1 MSEFRPSQIAPFL
14 EKDAKTLRRW
24 CEAGVVPHIEAGL
37 EVGCFLTG
45 GGQWRLRGPN
55 LQHVVAFIRER
66 IPKTAR
72 RRKENAYPLAGD
84 RTKTPREAWARALPG
99 AWRWDGA
106 NSKRVHAT
114 PWGLIGKRSSPSEK
128 HRFLEA
134 IAKGHL
140 EQAQNLREDLQG
152 EESKIFW
159 EFLLKTLG
167 QHIKHI
173 STESVIPPNF
183 EPLTA
188 SRLAYQC
195 GVSRR
200 TFYRWFPGWRR
211 AVQKL
216 VAAKLRKK
224 LFDEEGGIVAGDE
237 GVDFD
242 GMDARNGWRD

>member
-1 MSEFRPSQIAPFL
+1 MSEFRHSQIAPFL

-99 AWRWDGA
+99 AWRWDEA

-114 PWGLIGKRSSPSEK
+114 PWGLIGKQSSPSEK

-140 EQAQNLREDLQG
+140 EQAQNLREWMHEDG
-152 EESKIFW
+152 TI
-159 EFLLKTLG
+159 KTL
-167 QHIKHI
+167 
-173 STESVIPPNF
+173 ESLP

-188 SRLAYQC
+188 ARLAYQC

-242 GMDARNGWRD
+242 GMDARNGWSD

>member
-99 AWRWDGA
+99 AWWWDGA

-114 PWGLIGKRSSPSEK
+114 PWGRIGKQSSPSEK

-140 EQAQNLREDLQG
+140 EQEQNLREWMHEDG
-152 EESKIFW
+152 TI
-159 EFLLKTLG
+159 KTL
-167 QHIKHI
+167 
-173 STESVIPPNF
+173 ESLP

-188 SRLAYQC
+188 ARLAYQC

>member
-1 MSEFRPSQIAPFL
+1 MKRDLESIRRLLLKTEDSTEAFRCESAEEIYNAVL
-14 EKDAKTLRRW
+14 LSDAGNATFRGCHPPLRW
-24 CEAGVVPHIEAGL
+24 CGVFAVPT
-37 EVGCFLTG
+37 GCAL
-45 GGQWRLRGPN
+45 WHKLVWV
-55 LQHVVAFIRER
+55 L
-66 IPKTAR
+66 
-72 RRKENAYPLAGD
+72 
-84 RTKTPREAWARALPG
+84 AWARALPG
-99 AWRWDGA
+99 AWRWDEA

-114 PWGLIGKRSSPSEK
+114 PWGLIGKQSSPSEK

-140 EQAQNLREDLQG
+140 EQAQNLREWMHEDG
-152 EESKIFW
+152 TI
-159 EFLLKTLG
+159 KTL
-167 QHIKHI
+167 
-173 STESVIPPNF
+173 ESLP

-188 SRLAYQC
+188 ARLAYQC